1 MCKAPL
7 LVALNYDRVR
17 TADCP
22 LVLSSGE
29 AALKTQRPNSSKR
42 LPHKA
47 CAGNGVGSEK
57 KTAVRGTSLPPAG
70 QEEVRSC
77 LWQKSQV
84 GGEKTCSPAAFTLC
98 PATSLPISKI
108 RKSCSSSLR
117 SSCPRAPNAGSG
129 DQIAVKDPNT
139 SCSLPPA
146 PRYNHTFSLRGP
158 PSRPGAGPSSA
169 GAAGAHLGPA
179 VERTLALPPQLQG
192 SAGRVRPR
200 RIGARRGPLAPRHR
214 LGTAARGPV

>member
-1 MCKAPL
+1 MGWGQKRKQQCVGLHCHQQA
-7 LVALNYDRVR
+7 RR
-17 TADCP
+17 R
-22 LVLSSGE
+22 SG
-29 AALKTQRPNSSKR
+29 AAYGRSPRWGERRLAAR
-42 LPHKA
+42 LPSPCAQPPPCQSQRFVKA
-47 CAGNGVGSEK
+47 V
-57 KTAVRGTSLPPAG
+57 LPL
-70 QEEVRSC
+70 SD
-77 LWQKSQV
+77 
-84 GGEKTCSPAAFTLC
+84 
-98 PATSLPISKI
+98 
-108 RKSCSSSLR
+108 R